1 MANKTVRT
9 APKPLYQTN
18 KVESI
23 SQYGGKI
30 TNYGLIHGEQS
41 VQLRLELWLG
51 NAMITI
57 DNQKMK
63 FQGKRLKDLAQE
75 PIKFKHKDRN
85 WIVKL
90 GADPNTK
97 QFLLS
102 INGRAYEDLPEWDDK
117 GIYRSSM
124 ENNWRGKIKKTDYV
138 IMVEDDEV
146 LIKIRH
152 DEKTKLTKI

>member
-1 MANKTVRT
+1 M
-9 APKPLYQTN
+9 
-18 KVESI
+18 
-23 SQYGGKI
+23 
-30 TNYGLIHGEQS
+30 
-41 VQLRLELWLG
+41 
-51 NAMITI
+51 
-57 DNQKMK
+57 
-63 FQGKRLKDLAQE
+63 
-75 PIKFKHKDRN
+75 
-85 WIVKL
+85 KL

-102 INGRAYEDLPEWDDK
+102 INGRAYEHLPEWDDK